1 MLLALDVGN
10 SNVTIGVFEGSQVR
24 ERWRLRTIYQQT
36 ADEWGILMRNLFSLN
51 SDSFLLV
58 RGDDD
63 RREHI
68 ILAGGV
74 HSCF

>member
-24 ERWRLRTIYQQT
+24 ERRRLRTIQ
-36 ADEWGILMRNLFSLN
+36 AAN
-51 SDSFLLV
+51 SDGFLLA
-58 RGDDD
+58 RGDDQ
-63 RREHI
+63 RERV

-74 HSCF
+74 RPCS